1 MMAER
6 LSSVCGTGGND
17 GFRGHCER
25 RMFEE
30 ETVATTTSFCLFF
43 VRPRTARAMFK
54 RHIPGRTFVFKGNGY
69 DGDADL
75 DDSTALLG
83 LSV

>member
-1 MMAER
+1 MAFEGTARDECLKRR
-6 LSSVCGTGGND
+6 LSLQ
-17 GFRGHCER
+17 R
-25 RMFEE
+25 RVF
-30 ETVATTTSFCLFF
+30 VFF

-69 DGDADL
+69 DRDADL